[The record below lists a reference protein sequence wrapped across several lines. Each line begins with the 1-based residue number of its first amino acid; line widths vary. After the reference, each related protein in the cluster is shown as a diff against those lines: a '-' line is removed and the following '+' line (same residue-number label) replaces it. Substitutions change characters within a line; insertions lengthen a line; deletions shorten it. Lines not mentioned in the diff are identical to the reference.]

1 MAEGAARIAISGGFG
16 FLGWHTACRLRAMHD
31 VTPVRIGRDTFDDPK
46 QLART
51 LADVDGVIHLAGV
64 NRARSEEE
72 VKEGNVRTAKSLAA
86 AIARRHRPPPI
97 AYANSIQAGND
108 TAYGRG
114 KAAAARILEAAVD
127 GALADVLLP
136 NVFGEHGR
144 PAYNSF
150 VATFAH
156 QVAAGHEPAMTGD
169 REVPLLHAQQA
180 ADHLINA
187 LLQERFGQIRPTGEV
202 HAVSEVLER
211 LRGIHRTYSVGDLPP
226 LITEFDVDLFNTYR
240 SFRFPDK
247 FPASPTMHADP
258 RGQLFEAVRSHG
270 GTGQVFVSIT
280 RPGQQ
285 RGDHYHLRKFE
296 RFAVIKGEGEIG
308 LRRLLHDDVT
318 TFQLDGSRPSY
329 VDMPTLWTHN
339 IRNIGHDELIT
350 MFWADQLLDPECP
363 DQYPEKVE
371 QEVPPC

>member
-1 MAEGAARIAISGGFG
+1 MAESAGRIAISGGFG
-16 FLGWHTACRLRAMHD
+16 FLGWHTACRLRA
-31 VTPVRIGRDTFDDPK
+31 VYGATPVLIGRDVFNDPER
-46 QLART
+46 LARS
-51 LADVDGVIHLAGV
+51 LADVGGLIHLAGV
-64 NRARSEEE
+64 NRESWEDE
-72 VKEGNVRTAKSLAA
+72 VEKGNVEIAESLADA
-86 AIARRHRPPPI
+86 VARRQRPLRI
-97 AYANSIQAGND
+97 AYANSIQADND

-114 KAAAARILEAAVD
+114 KAAAAEILETAAD
-127 GALADVLLP
+127 GALANVLLP
-136 NVFGEHGR
+136 NLFGEHGR

-156 QVAAGHEPAMTGD
+156 EIATGREPVMTGD

-187 LLQERFGQIRPTGEV
+187 VLQERSGQIRPTGEV

-211 LRGIHRTYSVGDLPP
+211 LRGIHQTYSVGDLPP

-240 SFRFPDK
+240 SFRFPDM
-247 FPASPTMHADP
+247 FPVSPEVHADP
-258 RGQLFEAVRSHG
+258 RGELFEAVRSRG
-270 GTGQVFVSIT
+270 GTGQVFLSTT

-296 RFAVIKGEGEIG
+296 RFAVVRGEAEIG

-318 TFQLDGSRPSY
+318 TFQLDGRNPSY

-339 IRNIGHDELIT
+339 IRNIGKDELIT
-350 MFWADQLLDPECP
+350 MFWADQLLDPDCP

-371 QEVPPC
+371 QEGPPC